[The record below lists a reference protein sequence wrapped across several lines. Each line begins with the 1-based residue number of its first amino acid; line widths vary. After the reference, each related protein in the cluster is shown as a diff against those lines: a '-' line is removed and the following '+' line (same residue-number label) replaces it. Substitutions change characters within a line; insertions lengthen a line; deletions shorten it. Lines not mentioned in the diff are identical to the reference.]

1 MKELINK
8 YDAVALLSG
17 GLDSILSMRV
27 IMDQGL
33 KVLGLH
39 FCSHFFGYP
48 EELVKWHEIYGIDA
62 IAVDISLDSYF
73 SVVQF

>member
-17 GLDSILSMRV
+17 GLDSILAMRV

-39 FCSHFFGYP
+39 FCSPFFGHP
-48 EELVKWHEIYGIDA
+48 EELAKWREIYGRKKEK
-62 IAVDISLDSYF
+62 VR
-73 SVVQF
+73 